1 MTVRYAKREEMEAV
15 NRLRRSVS
23 ELHAQGRPDI
33 FRAGFCEE
41 LQRHAYDAFASEKAD
56 VIVAEIDE
64 TVCGF
69 ALVQYIDR
77 PASPYCCACR
87 FYHIEEFGVD
97 AAYRRRGA
105 ATAIM
110 EFCRREAEKKG
121 FARLELDVWAFNAEA
136 MKFYEAIGFRPYR
149 FFMEQTI

>member
-1 MTVRYAKREEMEAV
+1 MTVRYAKQAELEAV

-41 LQRHAYDAFASEKAD
+41 LQRHAYDAFASKEAD
-56 VIVAEIDE
+56 VIVAVIDG

-77 PASPYCCACR
+77 PASPYRCACR
-87 FYHIEEFGVD
+87 FYHIEELGVD
-97 AAYRRRGA
+97 TAYRRRGA

-121 FARLELDVWAFNAEA
+121 FARLELDVWAFNEDA
-136 MKFYEAIGFRPYR
+136 MKFYEAIGYRPYR
-149 FFMEQTI
+149 FYMEKTI